1 MWEVK
6 KVICLVNFS
15 GLQFQFAHDKD
26 KTAWQKERKWV
37 HNQREIKRKKKL
49 EEDNEKVR
57 GVNNKIIY
65 GSKINIRTQK

>member
-1 MWEVK
+1 M
-6 KVICLVNFS
+6 
-15 GLQFQFAHDKD
+15 
-26 KTAWQKERKWV
+26 TERKKWV
-37 HNQREIKRKKKL
+37 YNQREIKRNKKL